1 MFDRLLKNI
10 DRLDLNDIFFEIW
23 QRTDIQRLI
32 IELNTEGQPTSQ
44 LFELGEDSEG
54 DTLGAYSPFNPKSQF
69 FDTINLK
76 ETGIF
81 YGSFRVQPT
90 RKGFSI
96 TANPIRGDS
105 NLFED
110 FGVEIVGLQE
120 GNILV
125 LLDHIEPLFEEEL
138 EKRLLR

>member
-1 MFDRLLKNI
+1 MVKNI
-10 DRLDLNDIFFEIW
+10 DSLDVNDIFFQIW
-23 QRTDIQRLI
+23 NRSDIQTLI

-54 DTLGAYSPFNPKSQF
+54 DTLGPYSPFNPKSQF

-90 RKGFSI
+90 SRGFSI

-105 NLFED
+105 NLFKD

-125 LLDHIEPLFEEEL
+125 LLDHIEPLFEEEFA
-138 EKRLLR
+138 KRLFR